1 VARHAA
7 ELLVANSLASF
18 ACSLASFVLQ
28 TVFSIVALNAE
39 EWKYVVL
46 ISFPVLLIDEVLKWI
61 SRTYIKP
68 RAMASEHKVYEK
80 KKDE

>member
-1 VARHAA
+1 MPIRSDVVWFLTASSV
-7 ELLVANSLASF
+7 LLP
-18 ACSLASFVLQ
+18 Q

-39 EWKYVVL
+39 EWKYVIL